1 MLLLDN
7 FVHADLH
14 PGNIL
19 VKFYKPTTGF
29 VLKSIIA
36 SLFNSDPPI
45 DPVNTSDAEE
55 VVRNLVAL
63 RKRGNREE
71 WSKALQA
78 LHADGYQPELV
89 FLDAGL
95 VTTLSEMN
103 RRNFL
108 DLFQAIATFDGYR
121 AGQLM
126 VSRSAS
132 PELAIDPETFAL
144 KMQHL
149 VLSVKA
155 KTFSLGQIRISDVLS
170 QVLRFVREHHVK
182 MEGEFVNTVISV
194 LLLEGIGRQ
203 LDPDMDL
210 FKSALPILRQLGRQV
225 TAKEAIADGPAGTT
239 GAMIKVRGGEDP
251 FHSIFLVYFYI
262 LLPWKNKP
270 VETDNPTIRLFLT
283 VLGVARGSRVDQCS
297 GYQCGR
303 AHQDRLVSEH
313 VPSLGRQGLP
323 RPCC

>member
-29 VLKSIIA
+29 VLRSIAA
-36 SLFNSDPPI
+36 SLFNSEPPV
-45 DPVNTSDAEE
+45 DPVNTTEAES
-55 VVRNLVAL
+55 VVSAL
-63 RKRGNREE
+63 RYIRKNGSRED
-71 WSKALQA
+71 WTTALDGLQKE
-78 LHADGYQPELV
+78 GYQPELV

-95 VTTLSEMN
+95 VTTLTEQN
-103 RRNFL
+103 RENFL
-108 DLFQAIATFDGYR
+108 ELFRAIATFDGYR

-126 VSRSAS
+126 ISRSSS
-132 PELAIDPETFAL
+132 PELAIDPETFCL

-170 QVLRFVREHHVK
+170 QVLRYVREHHVK
-182 MEGEFVNTVISV
+182 MEGDFVNTVISV

-203 LDPDMDL
+203 MDPDMDL

-225 TAKEAIADGPAGTT
+225 TAKEAISEGPSGNI
-239 GAMIKVRGGEDP
+239 GAMFKVSLLRSPKAQKLNLFQFWVWLEARELISAAIINVDELIKID
-251 FHSIFLVYFYI
+251 
-262 LLPWKNKP
+262 W
-270 VETDNPTIRLFLT
+270 
-283 VLGVARGSRVDQCS
+283 
-297 GYQCGR
+297 
-303 AHQDRLVSEH
+303 
-313 VPSLGRQGLP
+313 
-323 RPCC
+323 